1 MAVPFRGPTPTGDWS
16 VATTVN
22 VSIWVMFAISSIFL
36 TLRLYCRAIRTKALW
51 WDDYLLVAGWMFLLI
66 STAMI
71 SHLFQKGYTTT
82 SFGVGYMLPLNLTAD
97 DMHKLALGLSKT
109 SFALTLLRFTKGWPR
124 YVIFVVIVIM
134 NSVFLIHSI
143 LVWRQSCGRPNAYT
157 FAPCW
162 DASSG
167 AYMNMI
173 GSVFS
178 AVSDFI
184 LAFLP
189 VKVIMS
195 LQMERREK
203 IGVAIAMS
211 VGIL

>member
-71 SHLFQKGYTTT
+71 SHLFHKGYTTT

-143 LVWRQSCGRPNAYT
+143 LVWRQSCGRSNAYT

-167 AYMNMI
+167 AYM
-173 GSVFS
+173 
-178 AVSDFI
+178 
-184 LAFLP
+184 
-189 VKVIMS
+189 K
-195 LQMERREK
+195 
-203 IGVAIAMS
+203 
-211 VGIL
+211 